1 MGKDGYG
8 GVPMG
13 CAGKAGGQT
22 LRRPIGIDL
31 L

>member
-1 MGKDGYG
+1 MGKGGYG

-13 CAGKAGGQT
+13 YAGKAGGQT